1 MPQNK
6 KNVVPKKKVAT
17 KSTISISQ
25 GFVGPIPPPVVLE
38 QYENILPGS
47 AERILKMAETQ
58 ANNRH
63 DVSKEV
69 LMSGIKNEKLGLQ
82 LAFLS
87 LLIVMAVI
95 VILGMND
102 KTLPA
107 SILGGGGIIG
117 LVSVFVYG
125 SKRKPSKKLDKIDWK
140 EYFLFF

>member
-1 MPQNK
+1 
-6 KNVVPKKKVAT
+6 
-17 KSTISISQ
+17 
-25 GFVGPIPPPVVLE
+25 
-38 QYENILPGS
+38 
-47 AERILKMAETQ
+47 MAETQ

-125 SKRKPSKKLDKIDWK
+125 SKRKISKKLDKID
-140 EYFLFF
+140 